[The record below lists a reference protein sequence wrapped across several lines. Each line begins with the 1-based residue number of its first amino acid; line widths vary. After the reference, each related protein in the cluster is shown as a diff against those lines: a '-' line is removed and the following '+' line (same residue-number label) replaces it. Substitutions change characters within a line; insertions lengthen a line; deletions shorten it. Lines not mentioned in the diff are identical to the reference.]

1 MVVFKLFISAIQ
13 LLGSACS
20 LAARIKVGQAY
31 RWIKSPRLGPQLSAR
46 DYSLDHL
53 RGRYY
58 INTGKNIIN
67 ITPDLAFADDLKA
80 GGQEM
85 VQKISLPPGS
95 HFWSKN
101 NYIVIATSDGKPA
114 ETRICFDHAELKK
127 VKRQLRIDKKR
138 VG

>member
-1 MVVFKLFISAIQ
+1 MSKITFSKMLLSA
-13 LLGSACS
+13 LWRAGS
-20 LAARIKVGQAY
+20 LAVRIKFGQAL
-31 RWIKSPRLGPQLSAR
+31 RWLKSPRLGAQLSAR

-58 INTGKNIIN
+58 INTGKNIIT
-67 ITPDLAFADDLKA
+67 IAPDMAFADDLKA
-80 GGQEM
+80 GGQDM

-101 NYIVIATSDGKPA
+101 NYIVITTSDGKPA

-127 VKRQLRIDKKR
+127 VKRELRLERKR
-138 VG
+138 VV